1 MMSNPKRLFL
11 SMVIGAGFVA
21 LGLFLPPLLPPAIGG
36 DTELSAMRFY
46 REGTA
51 PPGELC
57 PLWCKSQPCCPPP
70 TVE

>member
-1 MMSNPKRLFL
+1 MKNPKRLSL
-11 SMVIGAGFVA
+11 SLIIGAVFLA
-21 LGLFLPPLLPPAIGG
+21 LGLFLPPLLPPIPAA
-36 DTELSAMRFY
+36 DAELSAMRFY

-70 TVE
+70 SVE